1 MAKLKSQTLQMQQAR
16 KKHEE
21 FKQFVVSES
30 SMSLTESED
39 EDNSVATNKAA
50 ILSSSDS
57 SDSEQEILKQ

>member
-30 SMSLTESED
+30 SMSLTESEG

>member
-1 MAKLKSQTLQMQQAR
+1 MAKLKSQTLQIQQAR
-16 KKHEE
+16 KKQEE
-21 FKQFVVSES
+21 FKNFVVSES
-30 SMSLTESED
+30 SMSITESEG

>member
-30 SMSLTESED
+30 SMSLTESEG

-57 SDSEQEILKQ
+57 SDSEQEILKH